1 MLVLKEL
8 ENWVLDSYWW
18 AYNHEKIIQPI
29 YSFSGDD
36 RFECLA
42 KSFKIMD
49 DRGVLLFSVD
59 DQEVLVGADSL
70 RVSGEGGTSFTG
82 SVQTT
87 LVRADSDLR
96 YVSPSFKS
104 IPSDS
109 LKETVEYSKRF
120 KLHSILFCLSVG
132 LLLSFP
138 FLID

>member
-1 MLVLKEL
+1 
-8 ENWVLDSYWW
+8 
-18 AYNHEKIIQPI
+18 
-29 YSFSGDD
+29 
-36 RFECLA
+36 
-42 KSFKIMD
+42 MD